1 MFKYFR
7 EPRGT
12 AMGVVVTYVA
22 YLAISVALTVFV
34 GSALSR
40 SGRVFLQ
47 DVFAGQAAPAQAVS
61 RLLVVGF
68 YLLNLGF
75 VTLTMRMSGE
85 IGSARQVIQVLSLKI
100 GEVLLVLGALYLANI
115 SFLTRLRRRTQAQAF
130 QRVPPAPERPG
141 HGLPQPRLPETVP
154 PLPAATAPPG
164 AGTRDARAA
173 ADTTTADGQANWPGQ
188 AGQAD
193 QADQAGQAGQ
203 ASPRDQG
210 LWRPRPRQAL
220 H

>member
-1 MFKYFR
+1 
-7 EPRGT
+7 
-12 AMGVVVTYVA
+12 MGVVVTYVA

-40 SGRVFLQ
+40 SGRVFLR
-47 DVFAGQAAPAQAVS
+47 DVFGDQTGPADAAS
-61 RLLVVGF
+61 RLIVVGF
-68 YLLNLGF
+68 YLLTLGF
-75 VTLTMRMSGE
+75 ITLTMRMSGE
-85 IGSARQVIQVLSLKI
+85 IGSVRQAIQVLSVKI

-115 SFLTRLRRRTQAQAF
+115 GFLARIRRRTQAQAF
-130 QRVPPAPERPG
+130 QRVPPAPERSG
-141 HGLPQPRLPETVP
+141 NGLPQPRLPETVP

-173 ADTTTADGQANWPGQ
+173 ADTTTADAQGNWPGQ
-188 AGQAD
+188 PGQAEQAGLAD
-193 QADQAGQAGQ
+193 QASQ
-203 ASPRDQG
+203 ASQASSRDQG

>member
-1 MFKYFR
+1 MFKYLR

-40 SGRVFLQ
+40 SGRVFLR
-47 DVFAGQAAPAQAVS
+47 DVFGDQTGPADAAS
-61 RLLVVGF
+61 RLIVVGF
-68 YLLNLGF
+68 YLLTLGF
-75 VTLTMRMSGE
+75 ITLTMRMSGE
-85 IGSARQVIQVLSLKI
+85 IGSVRQAIQVLSVKI

-130 QRVPPAPERPG
+130 QRVPPAPERAG
-141 HGLPQPRLPETVP
+141 RGLPQPRLPETVP

-173 ADTTTADGQANWPGQ
+173 ADTTTADAQANWPGQ
-188 AGQAD
+188 AEQAGLG
-193 QADQAGQAGQ
+193 DQAGQAR
-203 ASPRDQG
+203 PRDQG

>member
-1 MFKYFR
+1 
-7 EPRGT
+7 
-12 AMGVVVTYVA
+12 MGVVVTYVA

-40 SGRVFLQ
+40 SGRVFLR
-47 DVFAGQAAPAQAVS
+47 DVFGDQTGPADAAS
-61 RLLVVGF
+61 RLIVVGF
-68 YLLNLGF
+68 YLLTLGF
-75 VTLTMRMSGE
+75 ITLTMRMSGE
-85 IGSARQVIQVLSLKI
+85 IGSARQAIQVLSVKI

-115 SFLTRLRRRTQAQAF
+115 GFLARIRRRTQVQAF
-130 QRVPPAPERPG
+130 QSGPAASRPG
-141 HGLPQPRLPETVP
+141 PGLPQPRLPEMVP

-173 ADTTTADGQANWPGQ
+173 ADTTTADAQAGLASQ
-188 AGQAD
+188 AGQAGL
-193 QADQAGQAGQ
+193 ADLAGQAGQ
-203 ASPRDQG
+203 ASSRDQG

>member
-1 MFKYFR
+1 
-7 EPRGT
+7 
-12 AMGVVVTYVA
+12 MGVVVTYVA

-40 SGRVFLQ
+40 SGRIFLL

-115 SFLTRLRRRTQAQAF
+115 GFLTRLRRRMQAQAF

-141 HGLPQPRLPETVP
+141 LPQPRLPEAAA
-154 PLPAATAPPG
+154 PLSAAAAPPG
-164 AGTRDARAA
+164 ASTRDARAA
-173 ADTTTADGQANWPGQ
+173 DTTMADAQ
-188 AGQAD
+188 AGQPG
-193 QADQAGQAGQ
+193 QAGQAGQ
-203 ASPRDQG
+203 ARSRDQG

>member
-1 MFKYFR
+1 
-7 EPRGT
+7 
-12 AMGVVVTYVA
+12 MGVVVTYVA
-22 YLAISVALTVFV
+22 YLAISVTLTVFV

-40 SGRVFLQ
+40 SGRVFLR
-47 DVFAGQAAPAQAVS
+47 DVFGDQTGPADAAS
-61 RLLVVGF
+61 RLIVVGF
-68 YLLNLGF
+68 YLLTLGF
-75 VTLTMRMSGE
+75 ITLTMRMSGE
-85 IGSARQVIQVLSLKI
+85 IGSVRQAIQVLSVKI

-115 SFLTRLRRRTQAQAF
+115 GFLARLRRRTQAQAF

-173 ADTTTADGQANWPGQ
+173 ADTTTADAQANWPGGP
-188 AGQAD
+188 GQAR
-193 QADQAGQAGQ
+193 Q

>member
-1 MFKYFR
+1 MFKYLR

-40 SGRVFLQ
+40 SGRVFLR
-47 DVFAGQAAPAQAVS
+47 DVFGDQTGPADAAS
-61 RLLVVGF
+61 RLIVVGF

-85 IGSARQVIQVLSLKI
+85 IGSARQVIQVLSVKI

-115 SFLTRLRRRTQAQAF
+115 GFLARIRRRTQAQAF
-130 QRVPPAPERPG
+130 QPAPAASRPG
-141 HGLPQPRLPETVP
+141 PGLPQPRRPETVP

-164 AGTRDARAA
+164 VGTRDARE
-173 ADTTTADGQANWPGQ
+173 ADTTMADAQASQPGQATGRPGQ
-188 AGQAD
+188 AGQP
-193 QADQAGQAGQ
+193 G
-203 ASPRDQG
+203 SRDQG